1 MNKRRCPTKIEYAVG
16 VETSDAGAD
25 VWVSGRPYRL
35 QAVVSAGT
43 VADAISKW
51 RDRYGLLPDIFLSP
65 NPAHVDV
72 VRLRQPREPC

>member
-1 MNKRRCPTKIEYAVG
+1 VSRRCHPTKIAYAVG

-25 VWVSGRPYRL
+25 VWVSGRPFRL
-35 QAVVSAGT
+35 HAVVSAGS
-43 VADAISKW
+43 VADAASEW

-72 VRLRQPREPC
+72 VRLRQPRVPC